1 MKRKSIIYLGVA
13 LISFVL
19 LNGNVR
25 AEENIQLTDTDIESI
40 GDNDAVKSEMHFGW
54 LLVDSKWYYF
64 EEPNMEH
71 PGVMVKDCVM
81 TIGDGTYF
89 FDSNGCMLT
98 GWIRKPEGWYYAD
111 ESGRM
116 VKGWK
121 YINGAYYYFDAAN
134 EEHPGL
140 MLCDGKYEIEGDTY
154 FFEGGG
160 CMLRGW
166 IREPEGWYYADD
178 SGRMAKG
185 WRYVNGAYY
194 YLDGSNQNYP
204 GLMLCDGKY
213 EIEGE
218 VCFFEG
224 GGCALTGWIREPEG
238 WYYADSNGRTARG
251 WRYVNGAYYYLDG
264 NNQEYPGLMVCDGKY
279 EIEVDTYFFEGGGCM
294 LTGWIREPEGWYY
307 ADPSGRKAQG
317 WRYVNGA
324 YYYLDETNELYP
336 GLRIYQCKKKIGDYE
351 YVFENDGR
359 MRTGWSKENGVWYY
373 YDESGLLAS
382 GWRWVNGAWYYL
394 EPVDNKM
401 VEGCWKK
408 INNSWYY
415 LQAGGAMAQDWL
427 YLNGN
432 WYYMATDGAMKTG
445 WQLVRGTWYYL
456 YTLNDVHGGSEG
468 VMARNTYIDGY
479 YLSSSG
485 AMMTREQS
493 LMASRAQKYS
503 SNTEWL
509 VLVDRASCKV
519 GVFRG
524 AKGMWNLVNYW
535 DCSPGKDSTP
545 TVSGVFRVG
554 IRGYYFDSGNARC
567 YWYTQFYGNY
577 LFHSVLYSKYN
588 GSLID
593 GRLGMHLS
601 HGCVR
606 MDINNAKWIYDTIP
620 SGSTVVVY

>member
-121 YINGAYYYFDAAN
+121 YINGAYYYFDAAH

-166 IREPEGWYYADD
+166 IREPEGWYYADE

-185 WRYVNGAYY
+185 WRYINGAYY
-194 YLDGSNQNYP
+194 YLNGENAEYP
-204 GLMLCDGKY
+204 GLMLC
-213 EIEGE
+213 
-218 VCFFEG
+218 
-224 GGCALTGWIREPEG
+224 
-238 WYYADSNGRTARG
+238 NGR
-251 WRYVNGAYYYLDG
+251 YDIDG
-264 NNQEYPGLMVCDGKY
+264 DS
-279 EIEVDTYFFEGGGCM
+279 YFFEGGGCM
-294 LTGWIREPEGWYY
+294 LTGWQRKPEGWYY
-307 ADPSGRKAQG
+307 ADASGRIAKG
-317 WRYVNGA
+317 WRYINGA
-324 YYYLDETNELYP
+324 YYYLNGENAEYP
-336 GLRIYQCKKKIGDYE
+336 GLMISQCKRKIGDYE
-351 YVFENDGR
+351 YVFEADGR
-359 MRTGWSKENGVWYY
+359 MRTGWSKENGAWYY
-373 YDESGLLAS
+373 YDQSGLLAT
-382 GWRWVNGAWYYL
+382 GWRSVNGAWYYL
-394 EPVDNKM
+394 DPENNKM

-408 INNSWYY
+408 INDSWYF
-415 LQAGGAMAQDWL
+415 LQSGGAMAQNWL
-427 YLNGN
+427 ELNGN

-445 WQLVRGTWYYL
+445 WQLVGGTWYYL
-456 YTLNDVHGGSEG
+456 YTLNDSHGGSEG

-485 AMMTREQS
+485 AMVSPEQA
-493 LMASRAQKYS
+493 MMISRAQMYTS
-503 SNTEWL
+503 STGWL
-509 VLVDRASCKV
+509 ILVDRAKCKV
-519 GVFRG
+519 GIFQG
-524 AKGMWNLVNYW
+524 ARGMWNMTKYW

-554 IRGYYFDSGNARC
+554 SKGYYFDSGNARC

-588 GSLID
+588 GGLID

-606 MDINNAKWIYDTIP
+606 MDINNAKWVYDTIP
-620 SGSTVVVY
+620 RATTVVVY

>member
-71 PGVMVKDCVM
+71 PGEMVKDCVM

-89 FDSNGCMLT
+89 FNSNGCMLT

-166 IREPEGWYYADD
+166 IREPEGWYYADE

-185 WRYVNGAYY
+185 WRYINGAYY
-194 YLDGSNQNYP
+194 YLNGENAEYP
-204 GLMLCDGKY
+204 GLMLCDGRY
-213 EIEGE
+213 DIDG
-218 VCFFEG
+218 
-224 GGCALTGWIREPEG
+224 
-238 WYYADSNGRTARG
+238 DS
-251 WRYVNGAYYYLDG
+251 
-264 NNQEYPGLMVCDGKY
+264 
-279 EIEVDTYFFEGGGCM
+279 YFFEGGGCM
-294 LTGWIREPEGWYY
+294 LTGWQRKPEGWYY
-307 ADPSGRKAQG
+307 ADASGRIAKG
-317 WRYVNGA
+317 WRYINGA
-324 YYYLDETNELYP
+324 YYYLDGENAEHP
-336 GLRIYQCKKKIGDYE
+336 GLMISQCKRKIGDYE
-351 YVFENDGR
+351 YVFEADGR
-359 MRTGWSKENGVWYY
+359 MRTGWSKENGAWYY
-373 YDESGLLAS
+373 YDQSGLLAT
-382 GWRWVNGAWYYL
+382 GWRSVNGAWYYL
-394 EPVDNKM
+394 DPENNKM
-401 VEGCWKK
+401 VEGCWEK
-408 INNSWYY
+408 INDSWYF
-415 LQAGGAMAQDWL
+415 LQSGGAMAQNWL
-427 YLNGN
+427 ELNGN

-445 WQLVRGTWYYL
+445 WQLVGGTWYYL
-456 YTLNDVHGGSEG
+456 YTLNDSHGGSEG

-493 LMASRAQKYS
+493 LMASRAQMYS

-577 LFHSVLYSKYN
+577 LFHSVLSSKYN
-588 GSLID
+588 GRLID

>member
-71 PGVMVKDCVM
+71 PGEMVKDCVM

-89 FDSNGCMLT
+89 FNSNGCMLT

-166 IREPEGWYYADD
+166 LREPEGWYYADD

-185 WRYVNGAYY
+185 WRYINGAYY
-194 YLDGSNQNYP
+194 YLDGENAEHP
-204 GLMLCDGKY
+204 GLM
-213 EIEGE
+213 I
-218 VCFFEG
+218 
-224 GGCALTGWIREPEG
+224 
-238 WYYADSNGRTARG
+238 S
-251 WRYVNGAYYYLDG
+251 
-264 NNQEYPGLMVCDGKY
+264 
-279 EIEVDTYFFEGGGCM
+279 
-294 LTGWIREPEGWYY
+294 
-307 ADPSGRKAQG
+307 
-317 WRYVNGA
+317 
-324 YYYLDETNELYP
+324 
-336 GLRIYQCKKKIGDYE
+336 QCKRKIGDYE
-351 YVFENDGR
+351 YVFEADGR
-359 MRTGWSKENGVWYY
+359 MKTGWSKENGAWYY
-373 YDESGLLAS
+373 YDQSGLLAT
-382 GWRWVNGAWYYL
+382 GWRSVNGAWYYL
-394 EPVDNKM
+394 DPENNKM

-408 INNSWYY
+408 INDSWYF
-415 LQAGGAMAQDWL
+415 LQSGGAMAQNWL
-427 YLNGN
+427 ELNGN

-445 WQLVRGTWYYL
+445 WQLVGGTWYYL
-456 YTLNDVHGGSEG
+456 YTLNDSHGGSEG

-493 LMASRAQKYS
+493 LMASRAQMYS